1 MRGIFS
7 IGFLVVAA
15 CSALV
20 FYSSVFVVYQT
31 EQAIV
36 LQFGDPR
43 RVESDP
49 GLHFK
54 SPFIQNVVRLDKR
67 ILDLDTPEQ
76 EIIASDQKR
85 LVVDAYARYKIT
97 RPLDFYK
104 SVNNVRRA
112 NSRLSTI
119 VNSSIRSVLGREPFI
134 AVVRDRRNALMKRIA
149 HLVNAQAQDF
159 GIEVVDVRL
168 RRVDLPDANSQAVFR
183 RMQTERQQEAAEIR
197 AIGQEDAREIQAEAD
212 KTVTVILAVARRDS
226 DVIRGQGDACR
237 NRVFAAAF
245 GQDPDFFAFYRS
257 MQSYERAL
265 ESQETSLVLTP
276 KSDFFRFFVNPNAA
290 PQAAPRMSAPEEQSP
305 IDLSLGSFRE
315 QLCAEMLQ

>member
-1 MRGIFS
+1 MRGILPIALLV
-7 IGFLVVAA
+7 IGGV
-15 CSALV
+15 SAVV
-20 FYSSVFVVYQT
+20 FYASVFVVYQT

-43 RVESDP
+43 QVESDP

-54 SPFIQNVVRLDKR
+54 RPFIQNVVRLDKR

-85 LVVDAYARYKIT
+85 LVVDAYARYRIT

-119 VNSSIRSVLGREPFI
+119 VNSSIRSVLGKEPFI
-134 AVVRDRRNALMKRIA
+134 SVVRDHRNTLMKQIA
-149 HLVNAQAQDF
+149 QLVNEQAQDF

-183 RMQTERQQEAAEIR
+183 RMQTERQQEAAQIR
-197 AIGQEDAREIQAEAD
+197 AIGQEDAREIKAQAD
-212 KTVTVILAVARRDS
+212 KEVSVILATARRDA

-237 NRVFAAAF
+237 NRIFASAF

-265 ESQETSLVLTP
+265 DSSETSLVLTP
-276 KSDFFRFFVNPNAA
+276 KSDFFRFFVDPNARA
-290 PQAAPRMSAPEEQSP
+290 EDDLEAIPPQEPA
-305 IDLSLGSFRE
+305 IDLSQGSLRE
-315 QLCAEMLQ
+315 QLCAAIE